1 MSLQYIQVEEERLQS
16 DDADGEQ
23 SFM

>member
-1 MSLQYIQVEEERLQS
+1 MSLQYIQVEEQRLQS

-23 SFM
+23 LFM